1 MKTPLLLAALLLV
14 APAAARADT
23 ASTTVSTGS
32 LAGSEDPNMS
42 GSTKRMFIINATTPG
57 ALTFSGAGTATFNNA
72 VGTNNQF
79 NVGSTTSIG
88 VEASVSATQE
98 FDGLASGL
106 MQMGE
111 GSNLMQTNGTSTAA
125 ASIQAAAV
133 AANNVAIKEASA
145 IAHDAGFSR
154 ASTVLYGIEEEDP
167 DYPGYFIKVK
177 DGIGSPY
184 FGVEDAGDYGTFDT
198 AGEFV
203 FNDLKFERD
212 FDELSSSEKKQL
224 VQDYYRT
231 GSNDQNFTQ
240 LMLLEQRKYDLMD
253 SVYLTGD
260 DSGSIF
266 NPMATVIQGQIAAL
280 DADIAERELVG
291 AEAVWGSVRDD
302 FQKFKNAYNTER
314 NKAYD
319 NAYEN
324 SFNTVITKSSLNIS
338 ESTETGQIKGTF
350 KTNSDTVTSIGTEAQ
365 LDAVASSALTTA
377 NATGDS
383 VGGTSW
389 TAAFNQAYEA
399 GYASSVGNSTVKTD
413 SEVLVLGLGAI
424 ASVNTDTKSMFTVNL
439 DRLDAFKTS
448 ESQDNSSATAN
459 GAATSTLSTNSFAT
473 QNSQRTASAFM
484 QAFAANEDTS
494 TSSSTSSSGG

>member
-1 MKTPLLLAALLLV
+1 
-14 APAAARADT
+14 
-23 ASTTVSTGS
+23 
-32 LAGSEDPNMS
+32 
-42 GSTKRMFIINATTPG
+42 
-57 ALTFSGAGTATFNNA
+57 
-72 VGTNNQF
+72 
-79 NVGSTTSIG
+79 
-88 VEASVSATQE
+88 
-98 FDGLASGL
+98 
-106 MQMGE
+106 
-111 GSNLMQTNGTSTAA
+111 MQTNGTSTAA

-203 FNDLKFERD
+203 FNDLKFNRD
-212 FDELSSSEKKQL
+212 FEELSSSEKKQL
-224 VQDYYRT
+224 VQEYYRH
-231 GSNDQNFTQ
+231 GPNESNFSQ
-240 LMLLEQRKYDLMD
+240 LMGFEEQKYQLEDNAWANDLPY
-253 SVYLTGD
+253 S
-260 DSGSIF
+260 SI
-266 NPMATVIQGQIAAL
+266 ADQVASL
-280 DADIAERELVG
+280 DAEISEREQYG

-314 NKAYD
+314 NKAYN

-389 TAAFNQAYEA
+389 TAAFNQAYAA

-439 DRLDAFKTS
+439 DRLEAFKAS
-448 ESQDNSSATAN
+448 DSQDNSSATAN
-459 GAATSTLSTNSFAT
+459 GSATSTLSTNSFAT

-494 TSSSTSSSGG
+494 SSTSAATGGS

>member
-23 ASTTVSTGS
+23 ASTTASTGS

-133 AANNVAIKEASA
+133 AANNVAIKEATSV
-145 IAHDAGFSR
+145 AHDAGF
-154 ASTVLYGIEEEDP
+154 AQATTLLYGIEEEDP

-203 FNDLKFERD
+203 FNDLKFNRD
-212 FDELSSSEKKQL
+212 FDELSDSEKKQL

-231 GSNDQNFTQ
+231 GANDTNFNQ
-240 LMLLEQRKYDLMD
+240 LMGFEQQKYDLED
-253 SVYLTGD
+253 NAWLNDLPYS
-260 DSGSIF
+260 SI
-266 NPMATVIQGQIAAL
+266 ADQVASL
-280 DADIAERELVG
+280 DAEIAERELVG
-291 AEAVWGSVRDD
+291 AETVWGSARDD

-314 NKAYD
+314 NKAYN

-350 KTNSDTVTSIGTEAQ
+350 KTNSDTTTAIGTEAQ

-484 QAFAANEDTS
+484 QAFAANDETTS

>member
-23 ASTTVSTGS
+23 ASTTGAS

-133 AANNVAIKEASA
+133 AANNVAIKEATA
-145 IAHDAGFSR
+145 VAHDSGFSR
-154 ASTVLYGIEEEDP
+154 ATTVLYGIEEEDP

-177 DGIGSPY
+177 EGIGSPY

-203 FNDLKFERD
+203 FNDLKFNRD
-212 FDELSSSEKKQL
+212 FEELSSSEKKQL

-231 GSNDQNFTQ
+231 GSNDQNFSQ
-240 LMLLEQRKYDLMD
+240 LMGYEQQKYQLID
-253 SVYLTGD
+253 SVFE
-260 DSGSIF
+260 SGLSF
-266 NPMATVIQGQIAAL
+266 SSVASEIADL
-280 DADIAERELVG
+280 DAEIAEREQYG

-314 NKAYD
+314 NKAYN

-350 KTNSDTVTSIGTEAQ
+350 KTNSDTVSSIGTEAQ

-389 TAAFNQAYEA
+389 TAAFNQAYAA

-439 DRLDAFKTS
+439 DRLEAFKAS
-448 ESQDNSSATAN
+448 DSQDNSSATAN
-459 GAATSTLSTNSFAT
+459 GSATSTLSTNSFAT

-484 QAFAANEDTS
+484 PAFAANAA
-494 TSSSTSSSGG
+494 TSSRTSAATGGG

>member
-14 APAAARADT
+14 APAAARADNL
-23 ASTTVSTGS
+23 STTGSS

-42 GSTKRMFIINATTPG
+42 GTTKRMFIINATTPG

-133 AANNVAIKEASA
+133 AANNGAIKEATSV
-145 IAHDAGFSR
+145 AHDAGF
-154 ASTVLYGIEEEDP
+154 AQATTVLYGIEEEDP

-177 DGIGSPY
+177 EGIGSPY

-240 LMLLEQRKYDLMD
+240 LMLFEQRKYDLMD

-260 DSGSIF
+260 DFAGSPF
-266 NPMATVIQGQIAAL
+266 NPMASVIEAQIASL
-280 DADIAERELVG
+280 DVDIAEREQIG

-314 NKAYD
+314 NKAYN

-399 GYASSVGNSTVKTD
+399 GYASSVGSSTVKTD

-448 ESQDNSSATAN
+448 DSQDNSSATAN

-494 TSSSTSSSGG
+494 SSTSTATGGG

>member
-1 MKTPLLLAALLLV
+1 
-14 APAAARADT
+14 
-23 ASTTVSTGS
+23 
-32 LAGSEDPNMS
+32 
-42 GSTKRMFIINATTPG
+42 MFIINATTPG

-125 ASIQAAAV
+125 ASIQASAV

-154 ASTVLYGIEEEDP
+154 ATTLLFGIEEEDP

-203 FNDLKFERD
+203 FNDLKFNRD
-212 FDELSSSEKKQL
+212 FDELSASEKKQL
-224 VQDYYRT
+224 VQDYYRNGGGDT
-231 GSNDQNFTQ
+231 NFNQ
-240 LMLLEQRKYDLMD
+240 LVGFEQQKYDLED
-253 SVYLTGD
+253 NAWENDLPYS
-260 DSGSIF
+260 SI
-266 NPMATVIQGQIAAL
+266 ADQVASL
-280 DADIAERELVG
+280 DAEIAERELVG
-291 AEAVWGSVRDD
+291 AESVWGSARDD

-314 NKAYD
+314 NKAYN

-350 KTNSDTVTSIGTEAQ
+350 KTNSDTTTSIGTEAQ

-389 TAAFNQAYEA
+389 TAAFNQAYAA

-484 QAFAANEDTS
+484 QAFAANDETTS
-494 TSSSTSSSGG
+494 TSSSQ